1 MIQWDTNG
9 LKGVLGKYE
18 VTVYPI
24 WEGWTTVI
32 WIGKTHI
39 ATLHLC
45 SSKADAQVSAEQH
58 LADLAK
64 ATDRLLDRIKY
75 SEDTRDDDDE

>member
-1 MIQWDTNG
+1 MVQWDSNG
-9 LKGVLGKYE
+9 LKGVLGRYE

-39 ATLHLC
+39 ATLSL
-45 SSKADAQVSAEQH
+45 SLSKADAQVSAEH
-58 LADLAK
+58 YITYLAK

-75 SEDTRDDDDE
+75 DDEQPQEDEE